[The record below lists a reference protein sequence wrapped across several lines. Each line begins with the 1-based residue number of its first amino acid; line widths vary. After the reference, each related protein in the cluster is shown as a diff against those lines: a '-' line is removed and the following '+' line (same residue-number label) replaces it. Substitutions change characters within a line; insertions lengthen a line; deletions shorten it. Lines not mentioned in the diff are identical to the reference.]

1 MSARTSRRPTPP
13 PSAAQL
19 ALFSATIFL
28 RADAQ
33 GLACDSG
40 DLSSTCVIS
49 TARTLSQA
57 SSSAAGLTIAGSG
70 SLSCAAAGGCAVA
83 LSGSLQVLGSLAI
96 GSGAGL
102 WIRAASASIAA
113 GASISSSVSLLPI
126 SLVAV
131 AGDVTIGGTLS
142 GGNVTVIASGA
153 IAVSGIVSANGL
165 GYCRGQGSG
174 GGGAVVF
181 TGGLCDLCG
190 CAAGGGGGG
199 YGGAGGSGFSNCCQ
213 PGYVPGAGG
222 GTYGSNTAPT
232 NFGSGGGDAFAAYW
246 AGRNGY
252 CGGGIV
258 RLIAGS
264 QVSVSGSISAN
275 GHAVTENSNVC
286 GWADT
291 SGGAGSGGSVWL
303 TAPSYSCASS
313 GVISA
318 DGGSLMA
325 RNKAAGGGGGRVAIT
340 GSTSFLSGCSRI
352 SALGGVPVSFGL
364 SNPDP
369 TEGASG
375 MAGTVFQA
383 NVTISTPTASSSMTA
398 TATASASPS
407 STVSSSATR
416 SPSVS
421 ASPRPNSCLAVQ
433 GFVTLEASDAANL
446 FGYSVVVAP
455 QSTCS
460 MLSRSSGSLRCA
472 PATLT
477 TTYQGVPVY
486 FVGRSEDIP
495 LALMGSAPDSCGVSP
510 TPSASPSLT
519 ATPSPTPTRSYSPSP
534 SPSYVA
540 PYFRPLPPGAGNGLG
555 GQVDCVCNFGSLVVF
570 GGAFTALG
578 NGTAAS
584 RIAAWDGSAWRT
596 LGQGL
601 ASGAHPSQC
610 LTANNQLYVGTSG
623 EGGSAGALWTW
634 SGSAWSTVGSSGFS
648 SNCYLG
654 GLVQWGSK
662 IVAACNFELKAWDG
676 SSWSTVTTVNNNI
689 YALIVYENYVFL
701 GGSFTNPS
709 NNVAK
714 CDSSLT
720 CTGNAGPFVA
730 NPTYNY
736 VLAFGIHNGALYA
749 AGYLQVGQN
758 LYVLSSATG
767 TWTQSTPTAGGDVHF
782 LCSFRGLLYVGAWNS
797 NEVYV
802 QDTATNSI
810 VPVGGAGLSGGSF
823 ANAAAVNN
831 NMLYIGGQFSSIA
844 SSGVSANNAV
854 AWG

>member
-1 MSARTSRRPTPP
+1 MTAC
-13 PSAAQL
+13 
-19 ALFSATIFL
+19 AT
-28 RADAQ
+28 
-33 GLACDSG
+33 GTYSVSG
-40 DLSSTCVIS
+40 TQANECPSTCVTPGPGQRVTVPCS
-49 TARTLSQA
+49 A
-57 SSSAAGLTIAGSG
+57 SSN
-70 SLSCAAAGGCAVA
+70 AV
-83 LSGSLQVLGSLAI
+83 I
-96 GSGAGL
+96 DFC
-102 WIRAASASIAA
+102 SI
-113 GASISSSVSLLPI
+113 
-126 SLVAV
+126 
-131 AGDVTIGGTLS
+131 
-142 GGNVTVIASGA
+142 
-153 IAVSGIVSANGL
+153 
-165 GYCRGQGSG
+165 
-174 GGGAVVF
+174 
-181 TGGLCDLCG
+181 
-190 CAAGGGGGG
+190 
-199 YGGAGGSGFSNCCQ
+199 
-213 PGYVPGAGG
+213 
-222 GTYGSNTAPT
+222 GTY
-232 NFGSGGGDAFAAYW
+232 
-246 AGRNGY
+246 
-252 CGGGIV
+252 
-258 RLIAGS
+258 
-264 QVSVSGSISAN
+264 SVSGSSTSVCTACGAGYTTSNSGATSSA
-275 GHAVTENSNVC
+275 SCNVC
-286 GWADT
+286 AVDYFCT
-291 SGGAGSGGSVWL
+291 SGGG
-303 TAPSYSCASS
+303 TSCNSC
-313 GVISA
+313 SA
-318 DGGSLMA
+318 CP
-325 RNKAAGGGGGRVAIT
+325 T
-340 GSTSFLSGCSRI
+340 GSST
-352 SALGGVPVSFGL
+352 
-364 SNPDP
+364 N
-369 TEGASG
+369 GATG
-375 MAGTVFQA
+375 Q
-383 NVTISTPTASSSMTA
+383 STC
-398 TATASASPS
+398 
-407 STVSSSATR
+407 
-416 SPSVS
+416 SVS
-421 ASPRPNSCLAVQ
+421 AGYSCSGSGQSFTCIAATNGGPVALSANAACAAVQ
-433 GFVTLEASDAANL
+433 GFVTLAASDAANPL
-446 FGYSVVVAP
+446 GYTVAVAP

-570 GGAFTALG
+570 GGAFTTLG

-601 ASGAHPSQC
+601 AYGAYPSQC

-854 AWG
+854 TWG